1 MFGNRQPKSP
11 WAPTHAFQDSL
22 VGIRIGSLVRW
33 NTGQWDG
40 QEFWMSDQDLAD
52 LNDDEGI
59 ARVSTA
65 MENWLSSDGG
75 CATEV

>member
-1 MFGNRQPKSP
+1 
-11 WAPTHAFQDSL
+11 
-22 VGIRIGSLVRW
+22 
-33 NTGQWDG
+33 
-40 QEFWMSDQDLAD
+40 MSDQDLAD